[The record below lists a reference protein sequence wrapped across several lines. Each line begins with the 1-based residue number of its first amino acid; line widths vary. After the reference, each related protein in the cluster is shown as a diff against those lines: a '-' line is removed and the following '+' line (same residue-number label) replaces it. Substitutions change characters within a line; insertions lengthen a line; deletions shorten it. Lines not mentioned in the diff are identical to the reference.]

1 MNARQEQAIE
11 ALRENGFPREVAA
24 IEADPCEDAVRTAE
38 RTVQRFEP
46 ASLGE
51 ALTKTRAANAIQQIR
66 TAFELHS

>member
-1 MNARQEQAIE
+1 MNARQEQ
-11 ALRENGFPREVAA
+11 A

-38 RTVQRFEP
+38 RTVKRFEP